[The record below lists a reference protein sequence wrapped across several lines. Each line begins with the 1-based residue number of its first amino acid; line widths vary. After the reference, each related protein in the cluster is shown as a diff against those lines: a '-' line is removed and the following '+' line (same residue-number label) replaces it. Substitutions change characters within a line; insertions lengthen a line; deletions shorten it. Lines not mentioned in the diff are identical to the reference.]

1 MKYLWFVDTFQ
12 EVCLYKNTIANG
24 LQITNNQNV
33 LHVVIISTYIL
44 FAFLK
49 KSVSSV
55 KNISSQFFM
64 K

>member
-12 EVCLYKNTIANG
+12 EVCLYKNTITNG